1 MAVDRDS
8 WLTLFIDAMR
18 LCVEAGDVV
27 SMRLQAALWGKMD
40 VRGETWRMI
49 AEKGEVAWEAH
60 LVVAES
66 LIAGQ
71 GHLAPARAVAVYR
84 RRVQDN
90 QQRLSHAG
98 GEDLMA

>member
-1 MAVDRDS
+1 MAADRDL

-27 SMRLQAALWGKMD
+27 GMRLQAALWGEMD
-40 VRGETWRMI
+40 VRSETWRMI
-49 AEKGEVAWEAH
+49 AEKGEAAWEAH
-60 LVVAES
+60 FIVAES

-71 GHLAPARAVAVYR
+71 GHLAPARAVALYR

-98 GEDLMA
+98 R